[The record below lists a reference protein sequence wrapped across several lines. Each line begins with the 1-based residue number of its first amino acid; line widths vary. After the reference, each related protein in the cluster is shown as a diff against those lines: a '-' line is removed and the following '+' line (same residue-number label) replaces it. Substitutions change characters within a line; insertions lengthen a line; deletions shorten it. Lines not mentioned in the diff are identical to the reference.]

1 MILMSVVHYQ
11 IFVHDLII
19 TCHNS
24 SILYNL
30 SARFLQSLQSET
42 IAMVALRID
51 SIAGLLKPSIPTAST
66 NFDVT
71 GSGTKEVMLLA
82 ADHNI

>member
-1 MILMSVVHYQ
+1 
-11 IFVHDLII
+11 
-19 TCHNS
+19 
-24 SILYNL
+24 
-30 SARFLQSLQSET
+30 
-42 IAMVALRID
+42 MVALRID